1 MKNNIIKICILFLLG
16 LTVITLLFCIK
27 IFNSGISS
35 DRRADV
41 VALNEIR
48 YLIAETKEISPEKD
62 TAVRLDNSITELQS
76 RLLKDVKK
84 TSARAR
90 LYPILAGYLLCAAF
104 ILLIFIYL
112 YYTVI
117 RPFEKLNHFAY
128 EVARGNLDSP
138 LYYERKN
145 LFGAFTWAFDNMRR
159 EVKKARACEKE
170 AIENNK
176 TVIATISHDIKTPI
190 ASIRAYAEGLAAN
203 MDSNT
208 ERRNRYISVIIKKCD
223 EVSGLTND
231 LFLHSLSDLDK
242 LKMNPVRCQ
251 TRELIPDILGSIQEE
266 STKLSIKGDLPSTN
280 IFVDPRRLNQVFE
293 NLINNSAKY
302 SPDTGIDIFFE
313 TDNTDLTIH
322 IRDYGKGMEEE
333 DLPFAF
339 DKFYRGKNAWGRPGS
354 GLGLYIVKYIMEQ
367 MNGSVGLV
375 NHNNGLEVILK
386 LPSQTNQIN

>member
-16 LTVITLLFCIK
+16 LTLITILFCI
-27 IFNSGISS
+27 ITLSSGTSS
-35 DRRADV
+35 DRREDV

-48 YLIAETKEISPEKD
+48 NLIAETKEVSPDKEA
-62 TAVRLDNSITELQS
+62 AVRLDNSITELQT
-76 RLLKDVKK
+76 RLLMEVKK
-84 TSARAR
+84 TSAWAR
-90 LYPILAGYLLCAAF
+90 LYPILAGYLLCTAF
-104 ILLIFIYL
+104 ILLIFLYL

-117 RPFEKLNHFAY
+117 RPFKKLNQFAY

-159 EVKKARACEKE
+159 EVKKARSCEKE

-203 MDSNT
+203 MDSNA

-242 LKMNPVRCQ
+242 LKMNPFWCQ
-251 TRELIPDILGSIQEE
+251 TGELIPDILGSIQEE
-266 STKLSIKGDLPSTN
+266 STKIRVIGTLPSTE
-280 IFVDPRRLNQVFE
+280 IFVDIRRLNQVFE
-293 NLINNSAKY
+293 NLVNNSVKY
-302 SPDTGIDIFFE
+302 SPDTGIDIFFQK
-313 TDNTDLTIH
+313 DNTDLTIH

-339 DKFYRGKNAWGRPGS
+339 DKFYRGKNAYGKPGS

-367 MNGSVGLV
+367 MNGSVGLK
-375 NHNNGLEVILK
+375 NHPNGLEVILK
-386 LPSQTNQIN
+386 LPSQNNPIH

>member
-1 MKNNIIKICILFLLG
+1 
-16 LTVITLLFCIK
+16 
-27 IFNSGISS
+27 
-35 DRRADV
+35 
-41 VALNEIR
+41 
-48 YLIAETKEISPEKD
+48 
-62 TAVRLDNSITELQS
+62 
-76 RLLKDVKK
+76 LLKEVKK
-84 TSARAR
+84 ENAWAG

-104 ILLIFIYL
+104 ILLIFLYL
-112 YYTVI
+112 YFTVI

-203 MDSNT
+203 MDSNA

-242 LKMNPVRCQ
+242 LKMNPVWCQ
-251 TRELIPDILGSIQEE
+251 TGDLIPDILGSIQEE
-266 STKLSIKGDLPSTN
+266 STNIRVMGDLPSAE

-302 SPDTGIDIFFE
+302 SLDNNIDLFFHL
-313 TDNTDLTIH
+313 DNTVLTIH
-322 IRDYGKGMEEE
+322 IRDYGKGMDEE

-339 DKFYRGKNAWGRPGS
+339 DKFYRGKNASGKPGS

-367 MNGSVGLV
+367 MNGNVDLK
-375 NHNNGLEVILK
+375 NHPSGLEIILK
-386 LPSQTNQIN
+386 LPSQNEKNN